1 MEKIVVVDAKMEYSW
16 ERDAVNCELKMGW
29 KVKDVKPNG
38 SVLSPK
44 LIFVL
49 EKEGK

>member
-1 MEKIVVVDAKMEYSW
+1 MEKIVVDAKMEYSW